1 LLENADRRM
10 PLGFRGRLPPAYVNC
25 PMAPFGIY
33 AHKDN
38 SIVTIKLEREGPK
51 SQIMDLALE

>member
-1 LLENADRRM
+1 M
-10 PLGFRGRLPPAYVNC
+10 PLAFRDRLPPAYVNC

-38 SIVTIKLEREGPK
+38 SIVTIKLEREGPETLTLNPR
-51 SQIMDLALE
+51 SWTLHLSR